1 LWAIAVSEL
10 SETNA
15 RPLFSPSRRPPAP
28 PVLAALTSSPAKPAP
43 PRKPEPHHPLLTLL
57 GTIVG
62 DSVEIGV
69 FTDEATHDV
78 ILLKAGEAHDG
89 WTLSSVVGRATFFQK
104 DGFPAATLA
113 LPAPGAQ
120 GTAPNGGAASPIT
133 QPVAIQSS
141 SQMTGV
147 PPADNFVPANT
158 EGGSRRP
165 PKEG

>member
-1 LWAIAVSEL
+1 
-10 SETNA
+10 
-15 RPLFSPSRRPPAP
+15 
-28 PVLAALTSSPAKPAP
+28 
-43 PRKPEPHHPLLTLL
+43 LLTLL

-69 FTDEATHDV
+69 FTVEASHDV

-104 DGFPAATLA
+104 EGYPAATLA

-120 GTAPNGGAASPIT
+120 ATASNRGAASPLT
-133 QPVAIQSS
+133 QPVAIQGS

-147 PPADNFVPANT
+147 PPAGNIVPANT
-158 EGGSRRP
+158 EGGWRRP